1 MKKSEVKTKLDKLRW
16 QYDLVYQRMWI
27 AKKSGKDYSK
37 HEKELKDLKEQ
48 IDKETG
54 LAPGHR
60 TVHELDRNGY
70 KQEFVPTKEY
80 LDSMPDLQNSQFIG
94 TPIDFVG
101 IEGLKIPL
109 KIKQKEGGV
118 QEVICDITGTVS
130 LDAAKRGI
138 NMSRI
143 LRSLQK
149 TTKDAATF
157 DINDLEKVLKAY
169 QKDLDTFDAHIL
181 MNFPYRIWQQSLRS
195 VDDNGEANGGWL
207 YYNVTFDCNL
217 DVDGEFK
224 KIIWLDYTYSSAC
237 PCSTE
242 LSMHAQETRG
252 VYAIP
257 HSQRSVARLGLEM
270 GSTLVWIEDIVA
282 MCKKAI
288 PTEVQ
293 VFVKREDEQAFAELN
308 GANTI
313 FVEDAVRK
321 LAKLLED
328 NSAVMDFKIMC
339 SHFESL
345 HKSNAISVITRGR
358 HRTGAVSIFNHHV
371 SLEEWKSLKG

>member
-1 MKKSEVKTKLDKLRW
+1 MKKSEIKTELDQLK
-16 QYDLVYQRMWI
+16 YDYMRAYQRLWE
-27 AKKSGKDYSK
+27 ARKKG
-37 HEKELKDLKEQ
+37 KDLKEYEKCLASLKEK
-48 IDKETG
+48 IDKITG

-60 TVHELDRNGY
+60 TVHELDRSEY

-109 KIKQKEGGV
+109 KIRQKEGGT
-118 QEVICDITGTVS
+118 QEVICDVTGTVS

-143 LRSLQK
+143 LRTLQK
-149 TTKDAATF
+149 TTKGAVTF

-169 QKDLDTFDAHIL
+169 QKDLETFDAHIL
-181 MNFPYRIWQQSLRS
+181 MNFQYRLWQPSLRS
-195 VDDNGEANGGWL
+195 VNDEGNPNGGWQ
-207 YYNVTFDCNL
+207 YYNVTFDTNL
-217 DVDGEFK
+217 DVSGEFK
-224 KIIWLDYTYSSAC
+224 KIIWIDYVYSSAC

-270 GSTLVWIEDIVA
+270 GNNILWIEDIIH

-288 PTEVQ
+288 PTETQ
-293 VFVKREDEQAFAELN
+293 VFVKREDEQAFAEMN

-321 LAKLLED
+321 LGKVLED
-328 NSAVMDFKIMC
+328 NSSVMDFKIIC
-339 SHFESL
+339 SHYESL
-345 HKSNAISVITRGR
+345 HSHQAISVITRGR
-358 HRTGAVSIFNHHV
+358 RRDGGVSIFNHHV
-371 SLEEWKSLKG
+371 TFSEWKSLK